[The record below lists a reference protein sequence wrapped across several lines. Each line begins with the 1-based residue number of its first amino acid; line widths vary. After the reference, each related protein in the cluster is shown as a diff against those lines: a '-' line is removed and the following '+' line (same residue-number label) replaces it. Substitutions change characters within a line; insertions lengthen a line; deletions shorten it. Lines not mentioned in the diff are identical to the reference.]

1 VAEALRRRVI
11 ILGSTGSIGTQ
22 ALEVIHRNPE
32 RFEVVGIAAGQNRDL
47 ARSQA
52 DALGLSHHRVV
63 FGAADATA
71 LIGDVSC
78 DVVLNGI
85 TGSVGLLPTLAA
97 LESGATL
104 ALANKESLIVGGN
117 LVLDARVRPDQI
129 VPVDSEHSALAQALM
144 AGSHSEVAKLIV
156 TASGGPLRG
165 RTAESLAG

>member
-1 VAEALRRRVI
+1 MAEALRRRVI

-32 RFEVVGIAAGQNRDL
+32 RFEVVGLAAGQNRDL
-47 ARSQA
+47 ALSQA

-144 AGSHSEVAKLIV
+144 AG
-156 TASGGPLRG
+156 
-165 RTAESLAG
+165 

>member
-1 VAEALRRRVI
+1 MAEALRRRVI

-32 RFEVVGIAAGQNRDL
+32 RFQVVGLAAGQNRDL

-97 LESGATL
+97 L
-104 ALANKESLIVGGN
+104 
-117 LVLDARVRPDQI
+117 
-129 VPVDSEHSALAQALM
+129 AQM
-144 AGSHSEVAKLIV
+144 EC
-156 TASGGPLRG
+156 
-165 RTAESLAG
+165 